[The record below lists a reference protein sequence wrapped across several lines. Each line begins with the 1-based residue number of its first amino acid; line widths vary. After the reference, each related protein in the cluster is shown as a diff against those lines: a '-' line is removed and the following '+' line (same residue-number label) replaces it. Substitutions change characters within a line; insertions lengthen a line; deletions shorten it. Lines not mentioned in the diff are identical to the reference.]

1 MKKSVMKKK
10 SVKMRNWCV
19 LGFALCIALT
29 CAVSVGAG
37 LREKNAR
44 KVQSA
49 IAEKIIRFHVVA
61 DSDNEEDQRVKLQV
75 KEAVVR
81 TMEPLLSHVSSVEEA
96 RQVIQLHMGEIQ
108 RTANDTL
115 AREGSDDRA
124 QAQLTHCYFPVKTY
138 GQYTFPDGEYEA
150 LRITIGTGE
159 GKNWWCVMY
168 PRLCFVDSLYSVV
181 PETSSRELKNNLSDK
196 EYKAIV
202 SGQRKVKVKWK
213 LLELLG
219 L

>member
-1 MKKSVMKKK
+1 MKKNMMKMK
-10 SVKMRNWCV
+10 SVKMRKWYVPGFV
-19 LGFALCIALT
+19 LSMILI
-29 CAVSVGAG
+29 CAVSVWAG
-37 LREKNAR
+37 RREESAR

-61 DSDNEEDQRVKLQV
+61 DSDEAEDQRVKLQV
-75 KEAVVR
+75 KEAVVKS
-81 TMEPLLSHVSSVEEA
+81 MEPLLSHVSSVEEA
-96 RQVIQLHMGEIQ
+96 RQVIQVHMSEIQ
-108 RTANDTL
+108 QTANDTL
-115 AREGSDDRA
+115 KREGSDDRA
-124 QAQLTHCYFPVKTY
+124 QAQLTRCYFPVKTY

-150 LRITIGTGE
+150 LRITIGSGE

-202 SGQRKVKVKWK
+202 TGQRKIKVKWK

-219 L
+219 R